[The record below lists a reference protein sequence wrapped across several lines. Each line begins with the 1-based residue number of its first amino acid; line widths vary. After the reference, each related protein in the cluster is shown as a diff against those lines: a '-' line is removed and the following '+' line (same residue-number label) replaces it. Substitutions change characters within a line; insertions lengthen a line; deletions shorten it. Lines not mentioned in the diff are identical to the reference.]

1 MLTTT
6 PLLPVAHENTSAREV
21 PTAKESRSLS
31 LSAKV
36 GIGVGIGVIGL
47 MLAFAA
53 FLTASHWRHTRRER
67 AMLNAIEEIERG
79 GDKGSEER
87 IVLESRISIVFDD
100 GIEEEEE
107 EQRGRGTE
115 RKRNRE
121 EEEQRGRQG
130 FSLRKSD

>member
-1 MLTTT
+1 LDSLYTLFIDFYNFATPNLNTYSPMSTTT
-6 PLLPVAHENTSAREV
+6 PLLPVAHGNTSAREV

-31 LSAKV
+31 LGAKV
-36 GIGVGIGVIGL
+36 GMGVGIGLIGL

-53 FLTASHWRHTRRER
+53 FLTASHWRHKRRER

-100 GIEEEEE
+100 GI
-107 EQRGRGTE
+107 
-115 RKRNRE
+115 
-121 EEEQRGRQG
+121 
-130 FSLRKSD
+130 